1 MKPQYRNETRYD
13 MAKVFVLREGF
24 LDRVRKMSGLK
35 SEEAFAGA
43 LHVSLEELQ
52 TAERLRNPSP
62 NVLVGLFEA
71 FGATTY
77 YELLPV
83 KEWFPYI

>member
-1 MKPQYRNETRYD
+1 MTWLRFSCC
-13 MAKVFVLREGF
+13 AKDFWTVCE
-24 LDRVRKMSGLK
+24 KMSGLK

-62 NVLVGLFEA
+62 NVLIGLFEA
-71 FGATTY
+71 FGFTPGEATIVEEQVVPRSQ
-77 YELLPV
+77 ELV
-83 KEWFPYI
+83 A

>member
-1 MKPQYRNETRYD
+1 

-62 NVLVGLFEA
+62 NVLVGLFEHSV
-71 FGATTY
+71 
-77 YELLPV
+77 LRRVRQPL
-83 KEWFPYI
+83 WRSR

>member
-1 MKPQYRNETRYD
+1 
-13 MAKVFVLREGF
+13 MAKVFVLLEGF

-71 FGATTY
+71 FGFTPGEATIVEEQVVPRSQ
-77 YELLPV
+77 ELV
-83 KEWFPYI
+83 A

>member
-1 MKPQYRNETRYD
+1 

-43 LHVSLEELQ
+43 LHVSGRV
-52 TAERLRNPSP
+52 TNC
-62 NVLVGLFEA
+62 
-71 FGATTY
+71 GA
-77 YELLPV
+77 V
-83 KEWFPYI
+83 A

>member
-1 MKPQYRNETRYD
+1 

-62 NVLVGLFEA
+62 NGLFEA
-71 FGATTY
+71 FGFTPGEATIVEEQVVPRSQ
-77 YELLPV
+77 ELV
-83 KEWFPYI
+83 A

>member
-1 MKPQYRNETRYD
+1 

-62 NVLVGLFEA
+62 NVLVFEA
-71 FGATTY
+71 FGFTPGEATIVEEQVVPRSQ
-77 YELLPV
+77 ELV
-83 KEWFPYI
+83 A